1 MAKSE
6 RQKRNEKV
14 ISFQTHLIPTV
25 QTHLILVLL
34 TFIPQSFFILI
45 KIIFNGEQTILPT
58 YYRDP
63 LNPHILP
70 STIFLAKYPNE
81 SECKSSEKNHHKRAF
96 LFTKTH

>member
-6 RQKRNEKV
+6 RRKQNDK
-14 ISFQTHLIPTV
+14 SDFHTFQTHLIPTV

-34 TFIPQSFFILI
+34 TFIPQSFLYLYLMGSR
-45 KIIFNGEQTILPT
+45 K
-58 YYRDP
+58 YYRGP

-81 SECKSSEKNHHKRAF
+81 LEYKSGDNNNHK
-96 LFTKTH
+96 